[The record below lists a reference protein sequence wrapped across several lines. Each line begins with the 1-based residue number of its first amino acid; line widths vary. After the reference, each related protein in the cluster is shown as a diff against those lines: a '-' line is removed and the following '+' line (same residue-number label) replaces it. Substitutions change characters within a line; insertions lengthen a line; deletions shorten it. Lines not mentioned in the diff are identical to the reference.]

1 MPAIDL
7 VEVHEIAWEMPNI
20 GLDGSGANLVC
31 SPGKKT
37 TLTKFVVVI
46 GARDGSRGEYVAQWG
61 GSKTS
66 LAQVLAVAPNLI
78 GRDALERERFYD
90 DFKRVMRHLDRMGLG
105 LIDIAL
111 WDLAGK
117 RSDQSVS
124 QMLGGYRKRL
134 PSYAS
139 TYHGDRNGCLSTP
152 EAYAAFA
159 EQCHEMGYRAFKM
172 HGWTEGNAQEEAAT
186 VRLLG
191 KRVGDRMTLMLDPAC
206 ELRTFQ
212 DTLIVG
218 RACDDAGFM
227 WYEDPMRDGGHSAQ
241 AYRKLRQ
248 LIRTPLLQ
256 GEHIRGLEVKA
267 DLIAAEGTDFL
278 RSDPEYDLGI
288 TGAMKIAHLG
298 EAFGLD
304 VEIHASGPAHRACMS
319 AMRNS
324 NYYEVALVAPGC
336 GNALAPVYAG
346 DYSDELDCI
355 GEDGSVPVPDGPGL
369 GVTYDWDWIR
379 AHTTQVYRF
388 SAS

>member
-1 MPAIDL
+1 MPRIDL
-7 VEVHEIAWEMPNI
+7 VEVHELAWEMADVGIDASGFNI
-20 GLDGSGANLVC
+20 VC
-31 SPGKKT
+31 NPGGKT
-37 TLTKFVVVI
+37 TLSKFVIVI
-46 GARDGSRGEYVAQWG
+46 GAEDGSRGEYVAQWG

-66 LAQVLAVAPNLI
+66 LAQVLAAAPLLI
-78 GRDALERERFYD
+78 GRDALERELFYD
-90 DFKRVMRHLDRMGLG
+90 DFKRAMRHLDRMGLG

-117 RSDQSVS
+117 RSNQSVS

-134 PSYAS
+134 PTYAS
-139 TYHGDRNGCLSTP
+139 TFHGDRNGCLSTP
-152 EAYAAFA
+152 EAYAEFA
-159 EQCHEMGYRAFKM
+159 EQCYDMGYRAFKM
-172 HGWTEGNAQEEAAT
+172 HGWTEGNVAEEAAT

-206 ELRTFQ
+206 ELRTFH
-212 DTLIVG
+212 DTLMVG

-241 AYRKLRQ
+241 LYRKLRQ
-248 LIRTPLLQ
+248 MIKTPILQ
-256 GEHIRGLEVKA
+256 GEHVRGLEVKA

-278 RSDPEYDLGI
+278 RSDPEYDMGI

-324 NYYEVALVAPGC
+324 NYYELALVAPKC
-336 GNALAPVYAG
+336 GNALPPVYADG
-346 DYSDELDCI
+346 YSDELDGV
-355 GEDGSVPVPDGPGL
+355 GEDGCFPVPDGPGL
-369 GVTYDWDWIR
+369 GVTYDWDWIK
-379 AHTTQVYRF
+379 AHTTGLHSFGRK
-388 SAS
+388 